1 MSATV
6 EQQRRELYEAEREA
20 LEEYRLFLETTPI
33 PHDGMPSATYLEQ
46 MNELRTNLKRAET
59 AGKLFDDMHPLPMHR
74 YLQRV

>member
-1 MSATV
+1 
-6 EQQRRELYEAEREA
+6 
-20 LEEYRLFLETTPI
+20 
-33 PHDGMPSATYLEQ
+33 MPSATYLEQ